1 MIKLYLILAIVLFIT
16 LFAYL
21 IIKFLKRLTM
31 FTLQT
36 TVDFNQLITGQA
48 VQDTQLQNIAAVTAE
63 LTANVQ
69 PALDLV
75 TSTQAQLVL
84 DQEAIVAAQAVLD
97 AANAKLAADQIIAD
111 AALTMYQLVS
121 VDLDAWTKGQN
132 DLLDDAANVVTLQ
145 DIYSRNGGV

>member
-84 DQEAIVAAQAVLD
+84 DQEAIVAAQAVID
-97 AANAKLAADQIIAD
+97 AANAKLAANQVIAD
-111 AALTMYQLVS
+111 AAITMYQVAS
-121 VDLDAWTKGQN
+121 IDLTAWTTYAQ
-132 DLLDDAANVVTLQ
+132 DLSDDMATVEGLK
-145 DIYSRNGGV
+145 DIYTRNNGQ

>member
-84 DQEAIVAAQAVLD
+84 DQEAIVAAQAVID
-97 AANAKLAADQIIAD
+97 AANAKLAANQVIAD
-111 AALTMYQLVS
+111 AAITMYQVAS
-121 VDLDAWTKGQN
+121 IDLTAWTTYAQDLSDDMATVEGLQAIYTRNNGQ
-132 DLLDDAANVVTLQ
+132 
-145 DIYSRNGGV
+145 